1 MPWHPPCAL
10 ISLITKTNVQVFAF
24 LTLARFTEARISS
37 SRFVITGNAPSVFIL
52 ISRFLFAFYDMRFSR
67 YVFALYRFAIQ
78 CSGRLIEQAQTLDLQ
93 VAFAPLRH
101 GFIRAVLEVSS
112 EPSKRYMRESFTR
125 PASRPKRYFNCD
137 AFRIDFRSAKSSFR
151 FPSPIDLGC

>member
-1 MPWHPPCAL
+1 MFKFLLFLPLPAL
-10 ISLITKTNVQVFAF
+10 LRGKDLKLSVRYYWKRTELFIS
-24 LTLARFTEARISS
+24 
-37 SRFVITGNAPSVFIL
+37 

>member
-1 MPWHPPCAL
+1 MFKFLLFLPLPAL
-10 ISLITKTNVQVFAF
+10 QRQGSQAPDRLLLETVQAFFIS
-24 LTLARFTEARISS
+24 
-37 SRFVITGNAPSVFIL
+37 
-52 ISRFLFAFYDMRFSR
+52 ISRFLFAFYDMRVSR